1 VPVGDPLVAIVADKA
16 FIHVG
21 LDLRTWTI
29 PPLLRQGL
37 FRFETTAKKRWNRDI
52 ASHVE
57 H

>member
-1 VPVGDPLVAIVADKA
+1 VPVGDPPVAIVADTA
-16 FIHVG
+16 LFTSV

-52 ASHVE
+52 ASHIE